1 VQEVQV
7 GGESLKKSIL
17 VLLTVSLAALAIVPA
32 ACDKG
37 TDPGPFSSY
46 SLDGASF
53 SYPAEWTDGTAD
65 LEQSMAEDNP
75 DYNGSMSVAGWY
87 SPSGSATLLFKS
99 IDLQNSGMPDSN
111 TMTES
116 DKESIVESMT
126 GSMTAAMDQPAIV
139 SQEAETISGQWAWQV
154 EFSGEIEG
162 LSAKGYLLTVISND
176 TILVVLYAGQN
187 NAWISLGSV
196 YDMVKASI
204 VM

>member
-1 VQEVQV
+1 M
-7 GGESLKKSIL
+7 KKAL
-17 VLLTVSLAALAIVPA
+17 FAVLTVCLAALAIFPA

-46 SLDGASF
+46 SLEGASF
-53 SYPAEWTDGTAD
+53 SYPAKWTDGSTD

-75 DYNGSMSVAGWY
+75 EYNNSMSVAAWY
-87 SPSGSATLLFKS
+87 SPSGSAALIFMS
-99 IDLQNSGMPDSN
+99 IDLQKLGMPDGY

-116 DKESIVESMT
+116 DKRDIVESET
-126 GSMTAAMDQPAIV
+126 NSMSAAMDQPTIV

-187 NAWISLGSV
+187 NAWTSLGSV
-196 YDMVKASI
+196 YDYVKASI

>member
-1 VQEVQV
+1 M
-7 GGESLKKSIL
+7 KK
-17 VLLTVSLAALAIVPA
+17 VLFAVLTVCLAALAIVPA

-75 DYNGSMSVAGWY
+75 EYNNSMSVAAWY
-87 SPSGSATLLFKS
+87 SPSGSAALIFMA
-99 IDLQNSGMPDSN
+99 IDLQKSGMPDGY

-126 GSMTAAMDQPAIV
+126 GSMTAAMDTPIIV
-139 SQEAETISGQWAWQV
+139 NQGETTISGQWAWQV
-154 EFSGEIEG
+154 DFSGEIEG
-162 LSAKGYLLTVISND
+162 LSAKGYTLTVISND
-176 TILVVLYAGQN
+176 TILVVLYAGQTSS
-187 NAWISLGSV
+187 WISLLSV

-204 VM
+204 VMH

>member
-1 VQEVQV
+1 M
-7 GGESLKKSIL
+7 KKVL
-17 VLLTVSLAALAIVPA
+17 FALLTVSLAVLAIVPA

-46 SLDGASF
+46 SLEGASF
-53 SYPAEWTDGTAD
+53 SHPAEWTDGTAD

-87 SPSGSATLLFKS
+87 SPSGSAALIFMS
-99 IDLQNSGMPDSN
+99 IDLQKSGMPDGY

-126 GSMTAAMDQPAIV
+126 GSMTTTMDTPTIV
-139 SQEAETISGQWAWQV
+139 NQGETTISGQWAWQV

-162 LSAKGYLLTVISND
+162 VSAKGYMLTVISSD
-176 TILVVLYAGQN
+176 TILIVLYAGQN
-187 NAWISLGSV
+187 NAWTSLRSV
-196 YDMVKASI
+196 YDTVKASI